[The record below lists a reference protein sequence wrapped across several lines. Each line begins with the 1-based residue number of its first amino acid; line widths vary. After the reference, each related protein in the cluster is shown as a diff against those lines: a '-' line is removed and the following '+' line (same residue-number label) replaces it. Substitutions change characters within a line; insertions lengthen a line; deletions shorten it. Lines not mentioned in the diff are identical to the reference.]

1 MHSHETVDAVFQ
13 ALLDPETDLAHS
25 ARALGLPLSEFLVVT
40 ESPAIRAELDAL
52 EKLAAIQAQ
61 TVIARALHTAALA
74 LERIAAG
81 DDRPPAVVETCR
93 KAASQILRLAGKSVT
108 PPRDDPESPPDTPPE
123 PTPSPP
129 DDHATEPAARDRPTN
144 PALHQADDRNSPAAQ
159 DARGESNAASH
170 NSDVTTSEIPN
181 PAPTP
186 DHTAASV
193 ISRLQSAKPATLREA
208 FNSIADLVGGQ
219 AMETHTGRL
228 AFKAGLERLLDTLPD
243 AHIESEPAAPEPD
256 GVHALQHFTL
266 LRPNEPPARFALRLV
281 ADSTTWRL
289 ENIIPDAQPRRD
301 SS

>member
-13 ALLDPETDLAHS
+13 ALLDPETDLPHS
-25 ARALGLPLSEFLVVT
+25 ARALGLPLSEFLAVT

-93 KAASQILRLAGKSVT
+93 KAASQILRLAGTSVT

-129 DDHATEPAARDRPTN
+129 DDHATEPAAQDRPTDSAPHQAEHRNSAPQNARTASN
-144 PALHQADDRNSPAAQ
+144 PAPRQ
-159 DARGESNAASH
+159 
-170 NSDVTTSEIPN
+170 SDHTTGEIPD

-208 FNSIADLVGGQ
+208 FDSIADLVGGQ

-228 AFKAGLERLLDTLPD
+228 AFKAGLERLLDALPD
-243 AHIESEPAAPEPD
+243 AHVESEPAAPEPD
-256 GVHALQHFTL
+256 GIHALQHFTL
-266 LRPNEPPARFALRLV
+266 RRPNEPPAHFTLRLV
-281 ADSTTWRL
+281 TDSTAWRL
-289 ENIIPDAQPRRD
+289 ESIIPLPHPRRD